1 MHNILEIGKVVRRE
15 VLTGAVS
22 TNIKIVRFDREFST
36 LNMHVSE
43 LKSVKAQ
50 ASEGISFPT
59 RLGTLAASQT
69 NLYFGL
75 FLGSFQSIVCIIYNH
90 NDNWIRCLPDE
101 IRAHVP
107 RNCSTTLA

>member
-1 MHNILEIGKVVRRE
+1 MHKIPGIGKVDRRE
-15 VLTGAVS
+15 VLIGAAS

-36 LNMHVSE
+36 FNMHVSE

-59 RLGTLAASQT
+59 RLGTLAAFQT
-69 NLYFGL
+69 DLYFRL
-75 FLGSFQSIVCIIYNH
+75 FLGSLQSIVCIIYNH
-90 NDNWIRCLPDE
+90 NDNWIRCVSDE

-107 RNCSTTLA
+107 RNCSMTLA

>member
-59 RLGTLAASQT
+59 RLGTLAASQPD
-69 NLYFGL
+69 LYF
-75 FLGSFQSIVCIIYNH
+75 
-90 NDNWIRCLPDE
+90 
-101 IRAHVP
+101 
-107 RNCSTTLA
+107 

>member
-43 LKSVKAQ
+43 LKSVKAH
-50 ASEGISFPT
+50 T

-90 NDNWIRCLPDE
+90 IDNWIRCLPDE

-107 RNCSTTLA
+107 RNCSMTLA